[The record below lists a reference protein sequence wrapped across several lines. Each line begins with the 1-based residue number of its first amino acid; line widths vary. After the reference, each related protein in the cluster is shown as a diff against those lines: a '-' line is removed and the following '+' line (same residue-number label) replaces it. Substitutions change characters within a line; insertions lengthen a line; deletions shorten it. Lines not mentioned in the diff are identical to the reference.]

1 MLNPN
6 LAEPLQVLHKLERE
20 MHRAFHHQN
29 HIHKSDHFFNFCI
42 TALSLKDFVLKYLN
56 ITSKQEKQPYYDAWS
71 SVACLQAASEI
82 ANTVK
87 HCQLEKVPRTQT
99 VELSKSVVVNML
111 LNEAGSDF
119 TQIEEVVPDYK
130 ITLSDGRELHIYEFT
145 MSVIDYWKVYL
156 QSLGIPYNPQ
166 DEHTFFGDQE
176 T

>member
-29 HIHKSDHFFNFCI
+29 YAHKADHFFNFCI

-56 ITSKQEKQPYYDAWS
+56 ITSEQEKTTYYGAWS
-71 SVACLQAASEI
+71 SVSCLQAASEI

-87 HCQLEKVPRTQT
+87 HCRLKHAPRTQT

-111 LNEAGSDF
+111 LNDSGSDF
-119 TQIEEVVPDYK
+119 KQIDQVIPDYK
-130 ITLSDGRELHIYEFT
+130 VTLSDGRELHVYEF
-145 MSVIDYWKVYL
+145 SRNVIDYWKGYL
-156 QSLGIPYNPQ
+156 QSLGITYKPQ
-166 DEHTFFGDQE
+166 DEHTFFGDPE
-176 T
+176 I